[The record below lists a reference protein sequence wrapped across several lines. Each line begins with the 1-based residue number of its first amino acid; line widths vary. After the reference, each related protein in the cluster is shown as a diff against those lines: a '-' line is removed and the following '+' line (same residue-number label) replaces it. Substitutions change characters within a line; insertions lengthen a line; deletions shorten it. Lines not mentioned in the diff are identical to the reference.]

1 MAESPR
7 RYYKL
12 SNMAG
17 GSRRLEAPRGERFLR
32 VSTVGAKTIVD
43 MGDWALEEL
52 PEEIDVICGLG
63 LVELHLPGDIRVDYR
78 GAGIFG
84 AFGGNARHTHPIPGT
99 PVVVRGIAVLGG
111 VDVRVPFLNQ
121 R

>member
-1 MAESPR
+1 MAESSK
-7 RYYKL
+7 RYYTL
-12 SNMAG
+12 SNILR
-17 GSRRLEAPRGERFLR
+17 GSQEFEAPRGERLLR
-32 VSTVGAKTIVD
+32 ISTLAAKTIVD

-52 PEEIDVICGLG
+52 PEEIDVLCGLG
-63 LVELHLPGDIRVDYR
+63 LVELHLPGDIRVDFR

-99 PVVVRGIAVLGG
+99 PVVVRGLAVLGG
-111 VDVRVPFLNQ
+111 VDVRVPFLNK